1 MEGVGRKI
9 VTALMVG
16 EVLKTGEMN
25 NQPTQGASL
34 VPVVTEGTQ
43 IGLHKTSV
51 VYVTAVVR
59 KNYFLML

>member
-1 MEGVGRKI
+1 MEAVGRKI

-51 VYVTAVVR
+51 
-59 KNYFLML
+59 F